1 MNARHRLLIACAVAL
16 PAAAALAQQPHIRP
30 GLWEETIQIKTDNPQ
45 MNAAMEQMKQRMA
58 SMTPEQRAAMEKAMA
73 GHGAAFNPGAPN
85 TMRVCITK
93 EQIARGFHPEQKG
106 HCSRSNVST
115 SGNVTKFDFACQS
128 ERGSDI
134 SGHGV
139 YTELGDT
146 AFSATTTADIASAKT
161 NMHMQNDM
169 SGKFISSD
177 CGDVKPIEPPPA
189 K

>member
-1 MNARHRLLIACAVAL
+1 MNACHRLLVACAVAL
-16 PAAAALAQQPHIRP
+16 PAAAVLAQQPHIRP
-30 GLWEETIQIKTDNPQ
+30 GLWEETVNVKNDNPQ
-45 MNAAMEQMKQRMA
+45 IAAAMEQMKQRMA
-58 SMTPEQRAAMEKAMA
+58 AMTPEQRAAMEKAM
-73 GHGAAFNPGAPN
+73 GGRSMNPGGPT

-93 EQIARGFHPEQKG
+93 EQIARGFHPEQRG

-134 SGHGV
+134 TGHGI

-146 AFSATTTADIASAKT
+146 AFSASTTADVASAKMA
-161 NMHMQNDM
+161 MHIQNDM
-169 SGKFISSD
+169 TGKFISSD
-177 CGDVKPIEPPPA
+177 CGDVKPIEAPPA